1 MADITNNVDLRL
13 KEQKNNNKANT
24 AIIIICVTIGILF
37 LCFIVSMF
45 YKRSVDYYAM
55 KNDPKIQ
62 ELREH
67 FTKFWNKPR
76 TWPAELSYLSK
87 RDIMNETTLQ
97 RGEKSYTINKKDVYM
112 CLVDENGNYYP
123 FNMLVYVLAHE
134 YAHVISTSIG
144 HTDEFHRKF
153 DILLDIMIREGF
165 YDPSE
170 EIILD
175 YCLY

>member
-1 MADITNNVDLRL
+1 MNQDDINQQNSNPNVI
-13 KEQKNNNKANT
+13 KV
-24 AIIIICVTIGILF
+24 IIIVFLIILV
-37 LCFIVSMF
+37 VSVIFWMT
-45 YKRSVDYYAM
+45 YNKSVDCYAAQ
-55 KNDPKIQ
+55 NDPKIV

-67 FTKFWNKPR
+67 FTKFWDKSR
-76 TWPAELSYLSK
+76 IWPKELSYLVK
-87 RDIMNETTLQ
+87 RNIMRETTLQ
-97 RGEKSYTINKKDVYM
+97 KGEKSYTINKKDVYM

-144 HTDEFHRKF
+144 HTEEFHLKF
-153 DILLDIMIREGF
+153 DILLDVMIREGF

>member
-1 MADITNNVDLRL
+1 MEKADS
-13 KEQKNNNKANT
+13 QKNKPNI
-24 AIIIICVTIGILF
+24 AIIIITVCVIILF
-37 LCFIVSMF
+37 LGLFISMF
-45 YKRSVDYYAM
+45 YTRSVDCYAAQ
-55 KNDPKIQ
+55 NDPKIV

-67 FTKFWNKPR
+67 FTRFWNKPR
-76 TWPAELSYLSK
+76 VWPKELSYLS
-87 RDIMNETTLQ
+87 RRNIMKETTLQ
-97 RGEKSYTINKKDVYM
+97 KGEKSYTINKKDVYM

-144 HTDEFHRKF
+144 HTEEFHLKF
-153 DILLDIMIREGF
+153 DLLLDIMIREGF

>member
-1 MADITNNVDLRL
+1 MSSY
-13 KEQKNNNKANT
+13 
-24 AIIIICVTIGILF
+24 IIVLTILF
-37 LCFIVSMF
+37 IVFIAFGYAFLMN
-45 YKRSVDYYAM
+45 YNKSVDCYAAQ
-55 KNDPKIQ
+55 NDPKIV

-67 FTKFWNKPR
+67 FTRFWNKPR
-76 TWPAELSYLSK
+76 VWPKELSYLSK
-87 RDIMNETTLQ
+87 RNIMKETTLQ
-97 RGEKSYTINKKDVYM
+97 KGEKSYTINKKDVYM

-144 HTDEFHRKF
+144 HTEEFHLKF
-153 DILLDIMIREGF
+153 DILLDVMIREGF

>member
-1 MADITNNVDLRL
+1 MANQQNSKWNAAIYIIFVCVIILVSATAFWMSF
-13 KEQKNNNKANT
+13 NK
-24 AIIIICVTIGILF
+24 
-37 LCFIVSMF
+37 
-45 YKRSVDYYAM
+45 SVDCYAAQ
-55 KNDPKIQ
+55 NDSKIV

-76 TWPAELSYLSK
+76 VWPKEISYLAK
-87 RDIMNETTLQ
+87 RNIMRETTLQ
-97 RGEKSYTINKKDVYM
+97 KGEKSYTINKKDVYM

-144 HTDEFHRKF
+144 HTEEFHLKF
-153 DILLDIMIREGF
+153 DILLDVMIREGF

>member
-1 MADITNNVDLRL
+1 MEKAGSQ
-13 KEQKNNNKANT
+13 ENKPNI
-24 AIIIICVTIGILF
+24 AIIIITVCVIILF
-37 LCFIVSMF
+37 LGLFISMF
-45 YKRSVDYYAM
+45 YTRSVDCYAAQ
-55 KNDPKIQ
+55 NDPKIV

-67 FTKFWNKPR
+67 FTRFWNKPR
-76 TWPAELSYLSK
+76 VWPKELSYLSK
-87 RDIMNETTLQ
+87 RNIMKETTLQ
-97 RGEKSYTINKKDVYM
+97 KGEKSYTINKKDVYM
-112 CLVDENGNYYP
+112 CLVDENSNYYP

-144 HTDEFHRKF
+144 HTEEFHLKF
-153 DILLDIMIREGF
+153 DLLLDIMIREGF